1 MVSRRHAFRRGFGGH
16 HFGPKWPCRLSLAL
30 VPVSS
35 LVLSLRGKLQITRS
49 HEVLIRF
56 PSSWMHSK
64 ACIQT
69 NRCTT
74 SYLGYRLRIARNSD
88 FCPEDR
94 KSRYRA
100 DSSMRAVLTRLCG
113 QSRLVNPTELTHRC
127 GHCWHAYVDRADSS
141 IRQSCD
147 QVFLN

>member
-16 HFGPKWPCRLSLAL
+16 YFGPKWPCRLSLAL

-64 ACIQT
+64 DGIQT

-74 SYLGYRLRIARNSD
+74 SYLGHRLRIAGNSD

-94 KSRYRA
+94 KSRYI
-100 DSSMRAVLTRLCG
+100 SL
-113 QSRLVNPTELTHRC
+113 
-127 GHCWHAYVDRADSS
+127 
-141 IRQSCD
+141 CD
-147 QVFLN
+147 QVYLNKRQKYKRMILFSYSQRVVTK

>member
-16 HFGPKWPCRLSLAL
+16 YFGPKWPCRLSLAL

-49 HEVLIRF
+49 HVVLIRF

-69 NRCTT
+69 NRCAT
-74 SYLGYRLRIARNSD
+74 SYLGHRLRIAGNSD

-94 KSRYRA
+94 KSRYIFLGMA
-100 DSSMRAVLTRLCG
+100 AFSSTS
-113 QSRLVNPTELTHRC
+113 QSVIVWFSHVVPCRLVILYP
-127 GHCWHAYVDRADSS
+127 S
-141 IRQSCD
+141 IMLKQS
-147 QVFLN
+147 

>member
-1 MVSRRHAFRRGFGGH
+1 MVSRRHAFRRGFCGH
-16 HFGPKWPCRLSLAL
+16 YFGPKWPCRLSLAL
-30 VPVSS
+30 VAVSS

-74 SYLGYRLRIARNSD
+74 SYWGHRLRIAGNSD

-94 KSRYRA
+94 KSRYI
-100 DSSMRAVLTRLCG
+100 SL
-113 QSRLVNPTELTHRC
+113 
-127 GHCWHAYVDRADSS
+127 
-141 IRQSCD
+141 CD
-147 QVFLN
+147 QVYLNKRQKYKRMILFSYSQRVVTK